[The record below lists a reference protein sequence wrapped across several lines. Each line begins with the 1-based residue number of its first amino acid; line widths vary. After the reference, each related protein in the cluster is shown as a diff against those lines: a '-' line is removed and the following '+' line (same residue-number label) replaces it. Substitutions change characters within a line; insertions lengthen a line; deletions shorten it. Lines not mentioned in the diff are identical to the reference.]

1 MLPLLSSL
9 AVALDAWNDTGRATL
24 TETDSAVVANELN
37 AADAVELAAMCSAL
51 GWRVEMDDRAGGE
64 TKSGQLTP
72 DFEPFRFVIHKPE
85 GVAGPDRLVTN
96 TALTDLLSDGVSVCS
111 LRLVRCSTAFETI
124 TLRISPFE
132 DETGFESGSVAGKP
146 RRVVR
151 ESGARRLVTD
161 DIGHWL
167 LRDTDHLP
175 WTDDA
180 FRTWARLAVP
190 NVMRALSNE
199 VEQDGLVFRGP
210 PLVRLSL
217 PSKAYES
224 LDEVS
229 FHAIQDAAIWVYDNE
244 RELEMRHGLY
254 SAEIAR
260 TAAFDSD
267 AAAVFNRVAASAL
280 ESARIAYGLNL
291 SQVSRDSLRALADL
305 RKAISDETAKL
316 ADSTRTIAGSVATS
330 VFAGLGLLLARL
342 TTNAPS
348 PLVVSLTLILGLYV
362 CAVIWSGRR
371 FIKVQEEIRR
381 QWRSR
386 LYVFLSDID
395 YNDMVEKP
403 AKSAEGAFNLAATFG
418 AIITGLMVIVVLA
431 AVALDPRQVPAALN
445 ATTSTAPNSA
455 ASPPP
460 INVSPLPLIAQPAA
474 PNSATPAALNN
485 AKPAA
490 PVNAAPS
497 PPIAKPST
505 PSGTTPA
512 PPNNVR
518 PAVPSTTLPPVQLPS
533 IRNSP

>member
-9 AVALDAWNDTGRATL
+9 AVALDRWNDAGRATL
-24 TETDSAVVANELN
+24 TETDSAVVANELK
-37 AADAVELAAMCSAL
+37 AVDAVELATMCSAL

-85 GVAGPDRLVTN
+85 SVAGPGRLVTN
-96 TALTDLLSDGVSVCS
+96 TALAGLLSDGVSVSS
-111 LRLVRCSTAFETI
+111 LRLVRCAIAFEMI

-132 DETGFESGSVAGKP
+132 DETGFEPGSVAGKP

-151 ESGARRLVTD
+151 ESSARRLVTD

-199 VEQDGLVFRGP
+199 VEQDCLVFRGP

-217 PSKAYES
+217 RSEAYQS
-224 LDEVS
+224 LDEAG
-229 FHAIQDAAIWVYDNE
+229 FRAIQDAAIWVYDNE

-267 AAAVFNRVAASAL
+267 AAAVFKRAAASAL

-342 TTNAPS
+342 TTNAPA

-362 CAVIWSGRR
+362 CAVIWSGCR

-386 LYVFLSDID
+386 LYVFLSNID
-395 YNDMVEKP
+395 YDEMVEKP
-403 AKSAEGAFNLAATFG
+403 AKNAEGAFNLAAIFG

-431 AVALDPRQVPAALN
+431 AVGLDLRQVPAGVN

-455 ASPPP
+455 ASTPP
-460 INVSPLPLIAQPAA
+460 INVTPSPPIARPAA
-474 PNSATPAALNN
+474 PNSAIPTTP
-485 AKPAA
+485 KD
-490 PVNAAPS
+490 
-497 PPIAKPST
+497 
-505 PSGTTPA
+505 TTPA
-512 PPNNVR
+512 PPVNAASSLPVTR
-518 PAVPSTTLPPVQLPS
+518 PSGPSSTMPAPPNSVPPAESSNTVPLVPTDKH
-533 IRNSP
+533 